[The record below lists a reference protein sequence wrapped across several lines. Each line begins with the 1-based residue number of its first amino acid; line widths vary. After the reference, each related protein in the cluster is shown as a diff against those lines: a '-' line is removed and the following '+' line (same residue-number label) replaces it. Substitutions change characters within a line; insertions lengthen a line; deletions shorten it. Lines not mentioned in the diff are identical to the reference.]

1 MGKKHKRPAAKAAPA
16 DYEVGYGKPPVSS
29 RWGPGQS
36 GNPGGRKTGQ
46 RNFKSMVR
54 EIFEAEIEVGENGRQ
69 SKRTVAEA
77 LLLTLVHG
85 GLKDRDIRF
94 ITRALDLYERFADKA
109 DPKEVDA
116 PDQHDL
122 DIIRRALHGD
132 DPGRDDHEH
141 DDDVEA
147 DKEDSDD
154 GDGPD
159 PADGV

>member
-1 MGKKHKRPAAKAAPA
+1 MSKKRKRPAAKTAATG
-16 DYEVGYGKPPVSS
+16 YEVGYGKPPADS
-29 RWGPGQS
+29 RWGPGES

-54 EIFEAEIEVGENGRQ
+54 DIFESEIEVGENGRQ
-69 SKRTVAEA
+69 TKRTVAEA

-85 GLKDRDIRF
+85 GLKNRDIRF
-94 ITRALDLYERFADKA
+94 ITRALDLYERFADKT

-132 DPGRDDHEH
+132 DPDRDDQDQ
-141 DDDVEA
+141 DDDEA
-147 DKEDSDD
+147 ADEEPDD
-154 GDGPD
+154 GDRPD
-159 PADGV
+159 PADGA